1 LDLIVEWL
9 TVKGNFNQWRS
20 SDTSKRDVAEEIAKF
35 LKDNRFPNREWKG
48 VEQQVTGLEKK
59 FREALLWQKQTGQG
73 ILDEAEATQAAQEG
87 TELDNDEDHIGAAK
101 NETEGVSVTV
111 CSVVVNILVPDITIL

>member
-1 LDLIVEWL
+1 M
-9 TVKGNFNQWRS
+9 
-20 SDTSKRDVAEEIAKF
+20 
-35 LKDNRFPNREWKG
+35 
-48 VEQQVTGLEKK
+48 EQQVTGLEKK